1 MTEAT
6 AVSAEGRISPGDLG
20 LYDDRHVEGL
30 ARIVRFIVAQ
40 GAAAG
45 VQLAH
50 AGRKA
55 STARPWDGGKA
66 VARPEG
72 GWEPLGPSAVPFDPA
87 SLVPREMGP
96 ADLEKAKED
105 FRRAARRAHAAG
117 FAWVEV
123 HAAHGYL
130 LHSFLSPLS
139 NRRTDAY
146 GGPFENRVRYPLDVI
161 RAVRAEWPQD
171 KPLAVR
177 LSCTD
182 WIEGG
187 WDLEQSVAFARLLK
201 SEGVDLIDCSSGGA
215 APGAKIPAGP
225 GYQVPFSA
233 RIRNEAGIATAAVG
247 LIAKPDQAGEI
258 LRAGEADMVLLA
270 REFLRDPYWP
280 LRHAK
285 EGDGARPPAPPKQY
299 ARAFG

>member
-1 MTEAT
+1 
-6 AVSAEGRISPGDLG
+6 
-20 LYDDRHVEGL
+20 
-30 ARIVRFIVAQ
+30 
-40 GAAAG
+40 
-45 VQLAH
+45 
-50 AGRKA
+50 
-55 STARPWDGGKA
+55 
-66 VARPEG
+66 
-72 GWEPLGPSAVPFDPA
+72 
-87 SLVPREMGP
+87 
-96 ADLEKAKED
+96 
-105 FRRAARRAHAAG
+105 
-117 FAWVEV
+117 
-123 HAAHGYL
+123 

>member
-1 MTEAT
+1 
-6 AVSAEGRISPGDLG
+6 VSAEGRISPHDLG

-30 ARIVRFIVAQ
+30 ARITRFLAAQ

-55 STARPWDGGKA
+55 STARPWEGGKPLA
-66 VARPEG
+66 PGAG
-72 GWEPLGPSAVPFDPA
+72 GWEPVGPSPIPFDAA
-87 SLVPREMGP
+87 SPVPREMGP

-105 FRRAARRAHAAG
+105 FRRATRRALAAG

-130 LHSFLSPLS
+130 LHGFLSPLS
-139 NRRTDAY
+139 NRRVDAY
-146 GGPFENRVRYPLDVI
+146 GGSFENRIRYPLEVI
-161 RAVRAEWPQD
+161 GAVRAAWPED

-182 WIEGG
+182 WAEGG
-187 WDLEQSVAFARLLK
+187 WDLEQSVALARRLK
-201 SEGVDLIDCSSGGA
+201 ETGVDVIDCSSGGA
-215 APGAKIPAGP
+215 VPGVKIPAGP

-233 RIRNEAGIATAAVG
+233 RIRAEAGIATAAVG
-247 LIAKPDQAGEI
+247 LIAEPAQADEI
-258 LRAGEADMVLLA
+258 LERSQADLVLLA
-270 REFLRDPYWP
+270 RAFLRDPYWP

-285 EGDGARPPAPPKQY
+285 AGAGRFPPAPPPQY
-299 ARAFG
+299 ARAFA